1 MRILHAAD
9 FHLDSSFAQL
19 PAEKARQR
27 RRESRDT
34 LDALAALA
42 RRERVDL
49 VLLAGD
55 LFDGEQ
61 VYPETVER
69 LLGALGSMECPVFI
83 SPGNHDPFTS
93 RSPYAVK
100 EWPDNVHI
108 FQTEELTAVEPEG
121 LGCVV
126 YGAAFTEPHRQ
137 SEALASF
144 SAREDGKL
152 HLLCLHGAVN
162 EPGSEYGCIRSEQ
175 IAGSG
180 LDYLA
185 LGHVHQY
192 SGARKTGGSTWAY
205 SGCPEGRGFDELDDK
220 GVILADVEKGRVEL
234 TFVPLC
240 RRRYRIL
247 YADVTASSAREALER
262 VMPETAADD
271 VCRVIFTGESGAE
284 GIDLGALEEDF
295 APRFYALQLRDETTI
310 AEDIWQRA
318 GEDSLRG
325 LFLQELRARYDAAS
339 EEEDKERIIAAV
351 RFGLAA
357 MDGRDMG

>member
-9 FHLDSSFAQL
+9 FHLDSAFAQL

-27 RRESRDT
+27 RRECRDT
-34 LDALAALA
+34 LDALAELA
-42 RRERVDL
+42 RREAVDL

-55 LFDGEQ
+55 LFDGDQ

-69 LLGALGSMECPVFI
+69 LLDALGSMKCPVFI
-83 SPGNHDPFTS
+83 SPGNHDPFTP
-93 RSPYAVK
+93 RSPYASR
-100 EWPDNVHI
+100 EWPENVHI
-108 FQTEELTAVEPEG
+108 FKAEELTAVELKE
-121 LGCVV
+121 LDCVV
-126 YGAAFTEPHRQ
+126 YGAAFTESHRQ
-137 SEALASF
+137 SEALKSF
-144 SAREDGKL
+144 TAPTDGRL

-175 IAGSG
+175 IERSG

-192 SGARKTGGSTWAY
+192 SGAQKAGGSVWVY
-205 SGCPEGRGFDELDDK
+205 SGCVEGRGFDELDDK
-220 GVILADVEKGRVEL
+220 GVVLADVEKGRTEL
-234 TFVPLC
+234 SFVPLC

-247 YADVTASSAREALER
+247 RADVTDCTAREALEQ
-262 VMPETAADD
+262 VIPATAAED
-271 VCRVIFTGESGAE
+271 VCRVIFTGETGAE
-284 GIDLGALEEDF
+284 GIDLRALEEDL
-295 APRFYALQLRDETTI
+295 APRFYTLQLRDETSV
-310 AEDIWQRA
+310 AADIWQRA

-325 LFLQELRARYDAAS
+325 LFLQQLRAQYDAATEN
-339 EEEDKERIIAAV
+339 EEKERIVAAV